1 MSHPAIVREGQEADV
16 ASKVNHQFDMFNIV
30 LITCFRRYT
39 YPGPPICC
47 SVAKQIR
54 VYDILACRASR
65 NISSWHLI
73 ACASVGSS
81 LNLAL
86 EFSKWDVSQV
96 VFSVT
101 SSTSPTFFRIMLHLR
116 DALGIANLLPLQ
128 RAMEGQTQ
136 MCSISVV
143 PYLALQ
149 V

>member
-1 MSHPAIVREGQEADV
+1 MSEGQDADV
-16 ASKVNHQFDMFNIV
+16 ASKVNHQFDTFNIV
-30 LITCFRRYT
+30 LSTCFRRYT

-65 NISSWHLI
+65 NIRSWHLI

-86 EFSKWDVSQV
+86 EFFKRDVSQV
-96 VFSVT
+96 VFGIT
-101 SSTSPTFFRIMLHLR
+101 TSTSPTFFRIMLHLR
-116 DALGIANLLPLQ
+116 DALGIANLLPIQ